1 MATFNI
7 SIPGNICCPDQGE
20 YIEVGEYLALTLDAT
35 KFAGLVTNPV
45 NALVNSITSA
55 TVYDPVSN
63 AMVAGNIYNLTTSD
77 SDMPIVGGLPIQ
89 DIDYCDVTSVACESC
104 CDALDIRVTELE
116 QPITISAGT
125 SIDDVSGGIATVNPG
140 ERIHII
146 STTLDVTVQ
155 EGSAII
161 TINIPCTPY
170 DPGVSCIEPDF
181 NPDLVLPPL

>member
-35 KFAGLVTNPV
+35 KFPGLVTNPV

-116 QPITISAGT
+116 QPITITAGT
-125 SIDDVSGGIATVNPG
+125 CAGPYGLSGGSIQVNPG
-140 ERIHII
+140 STIHLCSSDGTI
-146 STTLDVTVQ
+146 D
-155 EGSAII
+155 I
-161 TINIPCTPY
+161 TISEDGTIDFTTVCAPHPY
-170 DPGVSCIEPDF
+170 PYCDPATW
-181 NPDLVLPPL
+181 